1 MNGTT
6 KQIDY
11 NLVAAAIRYLDENQ
25 TEQPSLDDLSGYLG
39 VSPFHL
45 QRVFKRW
52 AGISPKRFL
61 QYLTVSYAKQMLADS
76 HSVLDTAYATGLSGP
91 ARLHDLFVTVE
102 AMTPGEFKAGGQ
114 GLTIGYGIHATP
126 FGDALLATTERG
138 LCDLVFLNG
147 GGQSVAVAAL
157 QQRWPKATLLN
168 TGTATAP
175 LVDQIF
181 GDPAQTKNEKPMRLL
196 LAGTNFQ
203 IRVWEALLRI
213 PEGQVRT
220 YEEVAESIGVPTA
233 ARAVGGAVGA
243 NHIAYLIPCHRVIR
257 KSGIVEGYRWGST
270 RQAGHPGL
278 GVGPHGSRFPAAD
291 LATYCSLSGLRSLF
305 HLFAQAEWPHVGPN
319 LFNVSQTFILETRFA
334 DRGPS

>member
-1 MNGTT
+1 MNETT
-6 KQIDY
+6 QQTDY
-11 NLVAAAIRYLDENQ
+11 RLVAAAIRYLDENQ

-126 FGDALLATTERG
+126 FGSALLAATERG
-138 LCDLVFLNG
+138 LCDLAFLSGNS
-147 GGQSVAVAAL
+147 QSEAVAAL
-157 QQRWPKATLLN
+157 QQRWPKATLVN
-168 TGTATAP
+168 NVPATAP
-175 LVDQIF
+175 LAEQIF
-181 GDPAQTKNEKPMRLL
+181 GSPATEAKGKPIRLL
-196 LAGTNFQ
+196 LTGTNFQ
-203 IRVWEALLRI
+203 IRVWDALLRI

-220 YEEVAESIGVPTA
+220 YEEVAENIGTPTA

-270 RQAGHPGL
+270 RKRAILAWESAHTATDSQRQISQA
-278 GVGPHGSRFPAAD
+278 V
-291 LATYCSLSGLRSLF
+291 
-305 HLFAQAEWPHVGPN
+305 
-319 LFNVSQTFILETRFA
+319 
-334 DRGPS
+334 